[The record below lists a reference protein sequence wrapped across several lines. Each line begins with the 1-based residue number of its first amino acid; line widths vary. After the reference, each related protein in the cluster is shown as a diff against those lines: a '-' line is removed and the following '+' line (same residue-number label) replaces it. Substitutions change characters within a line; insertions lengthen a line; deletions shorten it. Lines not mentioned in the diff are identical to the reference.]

1 MKTIMIL
8 AGKEIRDGLRNRW
21 LAASVLL
28 LAALALSLAFL
39 GTAPAGAVKASMLSA
54 TVASLTSLTVY
65 LLPLVALMLS
75 FDALV
80 GEFERGTMLLLLTY
94 PVARWQV
101 VLGKFIAHLFI
112 LIVALTLGY
121 GSSGLLIAVMG
132 GGDAEGWRAFAVL
145 IGSSVLLGAVF
156 VALGYLISIAVA
168 ERATAAGLAIAL
180 WLLLVVV
187 YDLLLLGLLLADS
200 GQSIG
205 EASFSALLLFNP
217 TDSYR
222 LVNLTAFEGVR
233 QAAGLAGVGLKA
245 GADTASSLAIM
256 VIWAVLPLSATVF
269 LFQRREL

>member
-1 MKTIMIL
+1 MIL
-8 AGKEIRDGLRNRW
+8 AGKEIRDGFRNRW

-28 LAALALSLAFL
+28 LATLALSLSFL
-39 GTAPAGAVKASMLSA
+39 GSAPAGAVKASMLSA

-65 LLPLVALMLS
+65 LLPLIALMLS

-112 LIVALTLGY
+112 LVVALTLGY
-121 GSSGLLIAVMG
+121 GSCGLLITVMG
-132 GGDAEGWRAFAVL
+132 GGDAEGWRAFAAL
-145 IGSSVLLGAVF
+145 IGSSVLLGAIF
-156 VALGYLISIAVA
+156 VALGYLISIMVA

-205 EASFSALLLFNP
+205 EALFSALLLFNP
-217 TDSYR
+217 TDAYR
-222 LVNLTAFEGVR
+222 LVNLTAFEDVK
-233 QAAGLAGVGLKA
+233 QAAGLAGVGAKA
-245 GADTASSLAIM
+245 GVSSASSLPIM
-256 VIWAVLPLSATVF
+256 VLRAALPLGATIL

>member
-1 MKTIMIL
+1 MKTLTIL

-65 LLPLVALMLS
+65 LLPLIALMLS

-112 LIVALTLGY
+112 LVIALTLGY
-121 GSSGLLIAVMG
+121 GSSGLLIAAMG
-132 GGDAEGWRAFAVL
+132 GDDAEGWRAFAVL
-145 IGSSVLLGAVF
+145 LGSSVLLGAIF

-168 ERATAAGLAIAL
+168 ERATAAGLAIAV

-233 QAAGLAGVGLKA
+233 QAAGLAGAGLKA
-245 GADTASSLAIM
+245 GADTASSLTIM
-256 VIWAVLPLSATVF
+256 FIWAVLPLSATVF

>member
-1 MKTIMIL
+1 MKTLMTL

-28 LAALALSLAFL
+28 LAALALSLTFL

-94 PVARWQV
+94 PVERWQV

-112 LIVALTLGY
+112 LAVALTLGY
-121 GSSGLLIAVMG
+121 GSCGLLIAFMG

-156 VALGYLISIAVA
+156 VTLGYLISISVA

-205 EASFSALLLFNP
+205 EAWFSALLLFNP
-217 TDSYR
+217 TDAYR
-222 LVNLTAFEGVR
+222 LVNLTVFEGVR

-256 VIWAVLPLSATVF
+256 VIWAALPLSATVF
-269 LFQRREL
+269 IFQRREL

>member
-8 AGKEIRDGLRNRW
+8 AGKEIRDGFRNRW

-28 LAALALSLAFL
+28 LATLALSLAFL

-245 GADTASSLAIM
+245 GADTVSSLAIM
-256 VIWAVLPLSATVF
+256 VIWVALPLSATVF

>member
-28 LAALALSLAFL
+28 LATLALSLAFL

-233 QAAGLAGVGLKA
+233 QAAGLAGVGLKI
-245 GADTASSLAIM
+245 GADTVSSLAIM
-256 VIWAVLPLSATVF
+256 VIWVALPLSATVF